1 MRHGFLLI
9 AKPRGPTSHDIVGMV
24 RRRLSESKIGHLG
37 TLDPE
42 AEGLLVLAVGAK
54 ALKVVELYN
63 HLTKEYVATLRL
75 GFTSLT
81 YDREGPITESKPIPG
96 WVIPDDVVL
105 RRAIEEHFLGKIKQV
120 PPAHSA
126 IKIGGERAYDKVRQ
140 GKNVDMPSREVEITS
155 CKIESYEYPSLI
167 LRVACG
173 SGTYIRSLA
182 HDLGG
187 VLRCGA
193 YLDSLTRTKVGEWK
207 LEDGIAPEEASWT
220 DIVPLKEI
228 LLPRHRIDLDDVNA
242 EHIRNGR
249 PIALEVQEDTIGWNQ
264 GLPIAILIPCKDGTR
279 MSRARKVL

>member
-9 AKPRGPTSHDIVGMV
+9 AKPRGPTSHDIVGQV

-54 ALKVVELYN
+54 ALKVVELFN
-63 HLTKEYVATLRL
+63 HLPKEYIATLRL
-75 GFTSLT
+75 GATSMT
-81 YDREGPITESKPIPG
+81 YDREGPILVSPKIPG
-96 WVIPDDVVL
+96 WEIPDAVVV

-126 IKIGGERAYDKVRQ
+126 VKIGGERAYHKVRQ
-140 GKNVDMPSREVEITS
+140 GKNVEMPSREVEITS
-155 CKIESYEYPSLI
+155 CTIESYDYPSLV

-173 SGTYIRSLA
+173 SGTYVRSLA

-193 YLDSLTRTKVGEWK
+193 YLDALTRTRVGEWK
-207 LEDGIAPEEASWT
+207 LTDAVSPDDVSWT
-220 DIVPLKEI
+220 DILPLKEV
-228 LLPRHRIDLDDVNA
+228 LLPRHSVELDDVNA
-242 EHIRNGR
+242 DHVRFGR
-249 PIALEVQEDTIGWNQ
+249 PISLEVQDDTIAWHQ
-264 GLPIAILIPCKDGTR
+264 GLPIAILIPCKDGSR
-279 MSRARKVL
+279 SSRARKVL